1 MDYKLCKRIPNLLK
15 KYRRIRGL
23 DQKKVAQIL
32 GLKSASRISR
42 WEKGDC
48 IPSHVNVI
56 RLSILYRTMADAL
69 FYDLAKALR
78 EEIYRREKQILGPE
92 APQE

>member
-1 MDYKLCKRIPNLLK
+1 MEYKLCKRIPNLLRK
-15 KYRRIRGL
+15 HRRIRGL
-23 DQKKVAQIL
+23 DQKTVARIL

-69 FYDLAKALR
+69 FHDLAKALR
-78 EEIYRREKQILGPE
+78 EEIHHREKQVLRPE
-92 APQE
+92 AFQE